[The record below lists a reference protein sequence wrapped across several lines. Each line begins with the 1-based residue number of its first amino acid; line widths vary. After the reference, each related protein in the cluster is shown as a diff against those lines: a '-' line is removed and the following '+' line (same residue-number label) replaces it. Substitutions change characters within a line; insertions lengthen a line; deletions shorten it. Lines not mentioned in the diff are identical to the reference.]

1 MGINW
6 KIVAGQIGQTMA
18 DQENEY
24 RKFAT
29 DYFVKRYE
37 TQAEE
42 KRQWEQTTREQKREI
57 DKRVDAL
64 RAEGLT
70 DTQIANGLNTY
81 GDNFFAVV
89 ASDLSNYKKSDNYK
103 FLMRQ
108 DPTGGKFRDFYRE
121 RFNNLVETETQQGL
135 DLDPVVQGLLDKFSQ
150 STETP
155 DIRQSIFGFDYTKG
169 IRDDIKGLSKDTNVP
184 DYDAP
189 AGLVGVSDLLGG
201 TVRDVP
207 EQQTYTTAMLDR
219 QIIKRLQGKYG
230 DFKLNVDST
239 RFETEGEKDQRKLDK
254 IRAANN
260 EAVEIQ
266 RKFNEERSVTPPGS
280 MEGGMSDQELLDK
293 VMKDLGYGPA
303 SAGSTID
310 TSTAD
315 DAINAL
321 DGSTG
326 STSQQPVDLDT
337 FSSNVTTYLQNN
349 PGSNSKV
356 SNLIGALQSVK
367 GVNNTVLQGVLSS
380 IALGKGLASSL
391 KGLTISKQARKD
403 INAAISSLDTEDKDI
418 IRGLTGGAT
427 PEIKSN
433 LGSKVATSD
442 PLKAPPRPK
451 DRDEAEIWDSIFSS
465 TYGPQKGKIMFTPE
479 GEYKGG
485 FPISKSKIKEKIE
498 QYNSAIKQRIDFIDG
513 A

>member
-169 IRDDIKGLSKDTNVP
+169 IRDDIKGLS
-184 DYDAP
+184 
-189 AGLVGVSDLLGG
+189 
-201 TVRDVP
+201 
-207 EQQTYTTAMLDR
+207 
-219 QIIKRLQGKYG
+219 
-230 DFKLNVDST
+230 
-239 RFETEGEKDQRKLDK
+239 
-254 IRAANN
+254 RA
-260 EAVEIQ
+260 
-266 RKFNEERSVTPPGS
+266 
-280 MEGGMSDQELLDK
+280 
-293 VMKDLGYGPA
+293 
-303 SAGSTID
+303 
-310 TSTAD
+310 
-315 DAINAL
+315 
-321 DGSTG
+321 
-326 STSQQPVDLDT
+326 
-337 FSSNVTTYLQNN
+337 
-349 PGSNSKV
+349 
-356 SNLIGALQSVK
+356 
-367 GVNNTVLQGVLSS
+367 
-380 IALGKGLASSL
+380 
-391 KGLTISKQARKD
+391 
-403 INAAISSLDTEDKDI
+403 
-418 IRGLTGGAT
+418 
-427 PEIKSN
+427 
-433 LGSKVATSD
+433 
-442 PLKAPPRPK
+442 
-451 DRDEAEIWDSIFSS
+451 
-465 TYGPQKGKIMFTPE
+465 
-479 GEYKGG
+479 
-485 FPISKSKIKEKIE
+485 
-498 QYNSAIKQRIDFIDG
+498 
-513 A
+513 

>member
-18 DQENEY
+18 DRENEY

-70 DTQIANGLNTY
+70 EVQIANGLNTY

-135 DLDPVVQGLLDKFSQ
+135 DLDPVVQGLLDKFPQ

-207 EQQTYTTAMLDR
+207 QQQTYTGTMLDK
-219 QIIKRLQGKYG
+219 QIIKRLQVKYG

-254 IRAANN
+254 IKSAND
-260 EAVEIQ
+260 EAVKIQ
-266 RKFNEERSVTPPGS
+266 QKFNEERSKTRPGS
-280 MEGGMSDQELLDK
+280 MEGGTSDQELLDK
-293 VMKDLGYGPA
+293 IMKDMGYGPA
-303 SAGSTID
+303 DASKDAGSTID

-315 DAINAL
+315 DALSAL
-321 DGSTG
+321 DGSTGSTG
-326 STSQQPVDLDT
+326 STSQQPVDLDA

-349 PGSNSKV
+349 PGSNNKI
-356 SNLIGALQSVK
+356 SNLIKQLQSAGVNGSKLQMALSTIALSGGRIASALQ
-367 GVNNTVLQGVLSS
+367 
-380 IALGKGLASSL
+380 GLKL
-391 KGLTISKQARKD
+391 NRKTLRD
-403 INAAISSLDTEDKDI
+403 INQAINALDAEDKDI
-418 IRGLTGGAT
+418 IKGLV
-427 PEIKSN
+427 E
-433 LGSKVATSD
+433 
-442 PLKAPPRPK
+442 
-451 DRDEAEIWDSIFSS
+451 
-465 TYGPQKGKIMFTPE
+465 
-479 GEYKGG
+479 
-485 FPISKSKIKEKIE
+485 
-498 QYNSAIKQRIDFIDG
+498 
-513 A
+513 